1 MSDEMNKEV
10 LEELKKINEK
20 LDSLNSRKGPPIPFA
35 IIVIL
40 LGFTLIGPLI
50 MILISFLMNMIG

>member
-20 LDSLNSRKGPPIPFA
+20 LDSLNSRKGLPIPLA
-35 IIVIL
+35 IIAIL

-50 MILISFLMNMIG
+50 VILISFLMNMIG